1 MIIFPL
7 VSIPLFGLLIA
18 SLYRIDIDESKRQ
31 IKFFGKGALT
41 FVPAL
46 ILSVILGRLIS
57 ISYKPASHFFYLFFT
72 EHFLYF
78 VIAVAGFILF
88 QGLIKLNKTTLL
100 EFSLFSVGYYSL
112 VSLQTVIKLNGELSG
127 YQIFILPVVRMA
139 LILLSA
145 LFLIKILN
153 SYGFMMA
160 GYAFAFFLLPFA
172 ACLVS
177 YLHQTNRV
185 ALASLFSGL
194 LLILA
199 FCLWYFLRE

>member
-18 SLYRIDIDESKRQ
+18 SLHRIDIDEAKRQ

-46 ILSVILGRLIS
+46 FLSALLYRFVS
-57 ISYKPASHFFYLFFT
+57 ISYKPASHFFYIFFT

-78 VIAVAGFILF
+78 VIAAAGFILF
-88 QGLIKLNKTTLL
+88 QGIIKLNKTTLL
-100 EFSLFSVGYYSL
+100 EFSSFSVGYYSL
-112 VSLQTVIKLNGELSG
+112 VSLQTVIKYNGELVG
-127 YQIFILPVVRMA
+127 YQIFILPVVRMVI
-139 LILLSA
+139 ILLSA

-153 SYGFMMA
+153 SYGFLMA
-160 GYAFAFFLLPFA
+160 GYASAFFLLPFT

-185 ALASLFSGL
+185 ALSSLFSGL
-194 LLILA
+194 LLIFA
-199 FCLWYFLRE
+199 FSLWYFLRE